1 MSTIGR
7 REFLRRSGAAATL
20 AGIGVPLRARGGAP
34 ARVVVVGGGYAGATA
49 ARYTKA
55 YAPETDVTLVEKDE
69 AYVSCPFSNEVLG
82 GERDLGSIT
91 FGYAG
96 LARRGVQVVIDE
108 VTGLDPIAKTV
119 TTRGGMRLAADY
131 LVVAPGIDFR
141 WDAIP
146 GYDEAASERVPHA
159 WKAGPQTL
167 LLKRQIEAMRDGG
180 LFVMVAPPTPYR
192 CPPGPYERAAQ
203 VAHYLTHHGKAR
215 SKVLILD
222 PKDAFSKE
230 HLFLDGWKH
239 NYGDMIEWRPGAEG
253 GKVESVDPKTRTVRA
268 EFDEYP
274 ADVLNVI
281 PPQKAGLLAERAGL
295 TDDRGWCPVHP
306 ASFESTRA
314 KGVYVVGDASS
325 AGAMAKAA
333 YSSNTQAKVAAAHI
347 AAAVL
352 GQPAPRPA
360 YTNTCWSLIAPDYG
374 ISAASVYTV
383 GPEGRIIEV
392 PGAGGTSPIDA
403 PLESRRR
410 ETEYARSWFENITR
424 DTFG

>member
-1 MSTIGR
+1 MGAT
-7 REFLRRSGAAATL
+7 GAA
-20 AGIGVPLRARGGAP
+20 GG
-34 ARVVVVGGGYAGATA
+34 RVLVVGGGYAGAAA

-55 YAPETDVTLVEKDE
+55 YAPDVEVTLIEK
-69 AYVSCPFSNEVLG
+69 AASYVSCPFSNEVLS
-82 GERDLGSIT
+82 GERDLASLT

-96 LARRGVQVVIDE
+96 LGRRGVSVVIDE
-108 VTGLDPIAKTV
+108 VVDLDPVAKTV
-119 TTRGGMRLAADY
+119 KTRGGQRLSADY
-131 LVVAPGIDFR
+131 LVVAPGIAFR

-146 GYDEAASERVPHA
+146 GYDEAASEVVPHA
-159 WKAGPQTL
+159 YQAGPQTL
-167 LLKRQIEAMRDGG
+167 LLKRQIEAMPDGG
-180 LFVMVAPPTPYR
+180 VVVMVAPPSPYR

-203 VAHYLTHHGKAR
+203 IAHYLTHHGKAR

-230 HLFLDGWKH
+230 HLFLVGWRH

-253 GKVESVDPKTRTVRA
+253 GKVESVDPKTRTVQA
-268 EFDEYP
+268 EFDEYR

-281 PPQKAGLLAERAGL
+281 PPQKAGAIAAAAGL
-295 TDDRGWCPVHP
+295 TDERGWCPINP

-314 KGVYVVGDASS
+314 KGVFVVGDACS

-333 YSSNTQAKVAAAHI
+333 YSANTQAKVAAAAI
-347 AAAVL
+347 ASAIL
-352 GQPAPRPA
+352 GLPAPRPA

-374 ISAASVYTV
+374 ISAASVYTI

-392 PGAGGTSPIDA
+392 PGAGGTSPEDA
-403 PLESRRR
+403 PPEVRRR
-410 ETEYARSWFENITR
+410 EALYARAWYENITR